1 MAIIAPQEL
10 QKAYD
15 VIIVGAGSG
24 GCVVARRLID
34 QTDARVLLVEAGR
47 ADYNADALTNPA
59 AWIPLAGG
67 DYDWGHSYAP
77 NARLNNRAIP
87 IPRGKVLGGSSS
99 INAMMWYRGHPND
112 YNRWNM
118 PGWRWEDC
126 LPAFKRCE
134 SWKGFGEDGASDL
147 RGDQGPLRIARSSDP
162 HPVAL
167 AMIEGLAE
175 LGYNKLDDPNGP
187 SNDGVG
193 LANFNMETGKRWSSA
208 HGYLEP
214 VLDHSNLSIVT
225 DTRASRLI
233 LEGERATG
241 VELIVEGRKLAIEA
255 EHQVVLAAGALETPR
270 LLTLSGLAGDA
281 DLKRLGLT
289 THTNLPGVGQN
300 LQDHPLLRAVNF
312 QAKVPSGATR
322 DNGGGAIANLRS
334 HAALSQPDVHM
345 LPIQQASGGPD
356 LRQAY
361 DTSGYVFALAP
372 GVMDTKSIGSLT
384 LTGTDP
390 NDPLIIDPNYFD
402 HPDDWAAMRFGVR
415 LAGDVA
421 RTKAFEHIYDGLLA
435 PASLATDDE
444 IDDFIRLACATFF
457 HCCGTAKMGDAS
469 DPAAVVDGRLRVHGV
484 AGLMVADASII
495 PTIPTC
501 NTHAPVTMIGERA
514 VEFLI
519 NDLAR
524 HGFCNAHID
533 TQAELA

>member
-1 MAIIAPQEL
+1 MAIIAPNEL

-24 GCVVARRLID
+24 GCVVARRLVD

-47 ADYNADALTNPA
+47 ADYNADALTDPT

-67 DYDWGHSYAP
+67 DYDWCQSYAP

-118 PGWRWEDC
+118 TGWHWEDC

-134 SWKGFGEDGASDL
+134 SWEDGASDL
-147 RGDQGPLRIARSSDP
+147 RGGDGPLRINRSPHP

-167 AMIEGLAE
+167 AMIEGLGE
-175 LGYNKLDDPNGP
+175 LGYNTLNDPNGP

-193 LANFNMETGKRWSSA
+193 LANFNMVAGRRFSSA

-214 VLDHSNLSIVT
+214 VLEHSNLSILT
-225 DTRASRLI
+225 DTRAARLI
-233 LEGERATG
+233 LQGERATG
-241 VELIVEGRKLAIEA
+241 VELIVEGRCVFIEA
-255 EHQVVLAAGALETPR
+255 THRVVLAAGALETPR
-270 LLTLSGLAGDA
+270 LLTLSGLAGED
-281 DLKRLGLT
+281 DLKRLGLAQ
-289 THTNLPGVGQN
+289 HANLPGVGQN

-312 QAKVPSGATR
+312 RAKVPSGSTR
-322 DNGGGAIANLRS
+322 DNGGGAIANVRS
-334 HAALSQPDVHM
+334 HAGLSQPDVHM

-361 DTSGYVFALAP
+361 DTSGNVFALAP

-384 LTGTDP
+384 ITGTDP

-402 HPDDWAAMRFGVR
+402 HRDDWTAMRFGVR
-415 LAGDVA
+415 LARDVA
-421 RTKAFEHIYDGLLA
+421 QTKAFEDIYDGLLA
-435 PASLATDDE
+435 PPSLETDDE

-469 DPAAVVDGRLRVHGV
+469 DPAAVVDGKLRVHGV
-484 AGLMVADASII
+484 AGLMVADTSII

-514 VEFLI
+514 AEFLI

-533 TQAELA
+533 KQPELA